1 MQSIIN
7 LFQDSDNSNIDMK
20 FEKDENSDNSNK
32 FMLSHSLSQ
41 ANKFKNYQN
50 KIQNNLEKSNSILI
64 KENFDN
70 LSSSN
75 NLTKDSYNVLEKTKF
90 TPQNKNMLNDLL
102 NQYNDTL
109 IEFQTLT
116 AKLSGSTT
124 DYINRVNPN
133 NKYLNKNIKFTT
145 GEIAHVTNQGIVKL
159 LPQKMTMEEQNF
171 FDNQS
176 GCPKI
181 TNYIS
186 LDIPWKTEYN
196 TAGTKIPTKPFLV
209 MGTPMSLKE
218 SCGYEGRNV
227 YVDKIINDTTS
238 SYIGCYNDDPM
249 SRKMKF
255 IGSEPKESPGINI
268 INSNFSQPV
277 IANNSY
283 KDINSS
289 SEVPGWLF
297 NAVLANNSDIW
308 GFKRP
313 YPYGN
318 QIAVLYRD
326 KQSIAQIINLPI
338 GTYTVTFSA
347 VGRNCCD
354 GSGKGNTINVQINY
368 PTYSKVFATFTP
380 PIDNWQKY
388 SFQFTIEQPA
398 PNQLTFLGTWSASDR
413 SAAIQNVKVM
423 NSSTTTVDGSY
434 TFEMCKQAAIE
445 EGYKY
450 FALQSANPSTG
461 KGYCAVSNDGIAPTS
476 KGISM
481 VVSGAVALWNSNT
494 NSGISTALANNGS
507 LTVYNSGG
515 SAIYQ
520 TPNNIKTAPN
530 YLGCYGDS
538 GNRAMSQYV
547 GDMTYDQCL
556 QQAKTKNQKYFGLQ
570 YAVNPPVAQCFLS
583 NDIGS
588 TTKYGL
594 AGNCQNRNGI
604 QYGMAWSNAVYN
616 VSPDVNAY
624 LILQDDGNMCI
635 YRGSGPNDN
644 QGFIWA
650 SGTNGKQQ
658 KADPNR
664 RAAKGKYGKNW
675 ISIGS
680 TLAKGDFIGSN
691 DGSIYLLMQD
701 DGNLVLYTSTT
712 DVNCKKMKDGNM
724 GGGIN
729 ANALNKLN
737 QVGYP
742 SLVGNIAYIDEN
754 SNLYDYNE
762 QNIGLSTDY
771 IGINGF
777 DSAGNDIPSAAF
789 GNATLDGCKTA
800 CNSRK
805 DCYGFVFDN
814 ENSVCYPKNQS
825 MYPKGTKTP
834 LNKTDLYVRK
844 PKLVNTPI
852 GISDEIMNIDTI
864 RYKNY
869 KKSGKKVNSNIG
881 LRNATSVERQQVDN
895 LKTRLDLLAKKISEV
910 SGNIHLND
918 LMVSKQSI
926 TDTNSLFGL
935 VNNTKQDIGKI
946 KDFNTNM
953 DNILKDSD
961 IALLY
966 ENYNYL
972 FWSILAAGTVLVS
985 INVINQT

>member
-7 LFQDSDNSNIDMK
+7 LFQDSDNSNVK
-20 FEKDENSDNSNK
+20 FEKDKVSDNSDDSDK
-32 FMLSHSLSQ
+32 FILSHSLSQ
-41 ANKFKNYQN
+41 GNKFKNYQK
-50 KIQNNLEKSNSILI
+50 KIQNNLEKSNSLLI

-70 LSSSN
+70 MSTSN
-75 NLTKDSYNVLEKTKF
+75 NLTKESYNILEKTKI
-90 TPQNKNMLNDLL
+90 TQQNKNMVDDLI

-124 DYINRVNPN
+124 EYINRVNPN
-133 NKYLNKNIKFTT
+133 NMYLNKNIKFTT
-145 GEIAHVTNQGIVKL
+145 GELAHVTNQGIVKL
-159 LPQKMTMEEQNF
+159 LPQKMTTEEQNF
-171 FDNQS
+171 FDNES

-181 TNYIS
+181 TNFIS

-196 TAGTKIPTKPFLV
+196 TAGTKIPTKPSLV
-209 MGTPMSLKE
+209 MGTPMTFKE
-218 SCGYEGRNV
+218 SCGYEGKNV

-238 SYIGCYNDDPM
+238 SYMGCYSDNPT
-249 SRKMKF
+249 SRTMKF
-255 IGSEPKESPGINI
+255 IGGEPKETPGINI
-268 INSNFSQPV
+268 INGNFSQPA

-283 KDINSS
+283 KDIKNW
-289 SEVPGWLF
+289 SEVPGWGF

-308 GFKRP
+308 GFKKP

-318 QIAVLYRD
+318 QIAVLQ
-326 KQSIAQIINLPI
+326 KQQNIAQSLYLPI

-347 VGRNCCD
+347 TGRNCCD
-354 GSGKGNTINVQINY
+354 GSGKGNTVNVQINY

-380 PIDNWQKY
+380 PVDNWQNY
-388 SFQFTIEQPA
+388 SFQFTIEQA
-398 PNQLTFLGTWSASDR
+398 QNNQLTFQGTWTASDR
-413 SAAIQNVKVM
+413 STAIQNVKVM
-423 NSSTTTVDGSY
+423 NSDSNVVNGNY
-434 TFEMCKQAAIE
+434 TFEMCKQAAIG

-461 KGYCAVSNDGIAPTS
+461 KGYCAVSNDLIAPTS
-476 KGISM
+476 KGTSYAI
-481 VVSGAVALWNSNT
+481 SGAIPIWSSNT
-494 NSGISTALANNGS
+494 NSGISASLANNGS
-507 LTVYNSGG
+507 LTVNNSGG
-515 SAIYQ
+515 ASIFQ
-520 TPNNIKTAPN
+520 TPNNIKIAPN
-530 YLGCYGDS
+530 YLGCYGDQ

-556 QQAKTKNQKYFGLQ
+556 QQAKSRNQKYFGLQ

-616 VSPDVNAY
+616 VSPDVNCF

-644 QGFIWA
+644 QGAIWC
-650 SGTNGKQQ
+650 SMTNGKQQ
-658 KADPNR
+658 KADPKYM
-664 RAAKGKYGKNW
+664 ASKGKYGKNW
-675 ISIGS
+675 VGIGAS
-680 TLAKGDFIGSN
+680 LAKGDFIGSN
-691 DGSIYLLMQD
+691 DGSIYLIMQN

-712 DVNCKKMKDGNM
+712 DINCKKMKDGNM
-724 GGGIN
+724 GGGLN

-742 SLVGNIAYIDEN
+742 SLIGSVAYIDEN

-762 QNIGLSTDY
+762 QNIELSTDY
-771 IGINGF
+771 TEIKGF
-777 DSAGNDIPSAAF
+777 DSAGNDIPSTVF
-789 GNATLDGCKTA
+789 GNATLNGCKTK
-800 CNSRK
+800 CNSMK

-814 ENSVCYPKNQS
+814 ESKVCYPKNQS
-825 MYPKGTKTP
+825 MYPKGTKSP
-834 LNKTDLYVRK
+834 LEKTDLYVRK
-844 PKLVNTPI
+844 PKLVHTPI

-869 KKSGKKVNSNIG
+869 KKSGKKVNSNMG
-881 LRNATSVERQQVDN
+881 LRNATSIERQQVDN
-895 LKTRLDLLAKKISEV
+895 LKTRLDLLAKKISEI
-910 SGNIHLND
+910 SGNIHVKD
-918 LMVSKQSI
+918 LLVNKQSL

-935 VNNTKQDIGKI
+935 VNNTKQNINKIGE
-946 KDFNTNM
+946 FNTNM

-985 INVINQT
+985 LNVINQT